1 MTTKVRIFR
10 RSYTKPIP
18 DKATI
23 SRRWGRGGGKMATW
37 SKMRADGTCEVYTA
51 PLTKDGS
58 RIMCWSRNW
67 FLSFEDARQIKC
79 EIKAYDGEEASRVA
93 QAKLAELLDYR
104 AAGKSSPTL
113 EQWFD
118 APEQEAL
125 RQELVRVG
133 VLDPVEPEDATNGVL
148 LLDDLVTE
156 FEKCLVFERERCS
169 RYVVAQISILNRI
182 FGDCGFRA
190 WNDISADKVKA
201 WLLAQRNGSPGCSKR
216 TYNQFTQTLRQ
227 FGKYVV
233 DELELADVNPLRK
246 LKPLPNMETDQR
258 HPRRILT
265 PEELQRVLAAAAA
278 APSRKGLDGPTRSL
292 LYWFM
297 ASTGLRLGECRTLV
311 VSDLRLNSLDPH
323 VSVKAAHI
331 KNSQSAELPLK
342 RDLADALKDY
352 VQQSNKLPTAV
363 LFSGS
368 RKEINDHLADA
379 FALDLRDAGIAYRDD
394 AGEYADLHSLR
405 HYFGTRLAES
415 DLSIHEVQRLMRHG
429 SIVTTQRYMH
439 AAKDRMRK
447 GVESLPKLS
456 IKSA

>member
-23 SRRWGRGGGKMATW
+23 SRRRGRGGGKMATW

-265 PEELQRVLAAAAA
+265 VAELQRVLMAAAA
-278 APSRKGLDGPTRSL
+278 APERKGLDGPTRSL
-292 LYWFM
+292 LYWLM
-297 ASTGLRLGECRTLV
+297 SATGLRLGECRALK
-311 VSDLRLNSLDPH
+311 VSDLRLADVNPH
-323 VSVKAAHI
+323 VSIKAAHT
-331 KNSQSAELPLK
+331 KNAKPDDLPLG
-342 RDLADALKDY
+342 RELADALRIY
-352 VQQSNKLPTAV
+352 VQERNKLPTAV

-368 RKEINDHLADA
+368 RKEIDRHLAEA
-379 FALDLRDAGIAYRDD
+379 FEADLEDAGVPYVDD

-405 HYFGTRLAES
+405 HYFGTRLGES
-415 DLSIHEVQRLMRHG
+415 GLSIHEVQRLMRHAN
-429 SIVTTQRYMH
+429 IATTQKYMH
-439 AAKDRMRK
+439 ASRDRMRK
-447 GVESLPKLS
+447 GVEGLPSVSVKT
-456 IKSA
+456 A